1 MNGITYFRL
10 KSDYDGDVTK
20 DCGLTGQEI
29 DNNFYVLEGRDVKS
43 LEVDG
48 DDITIVLY
56 NGDRITA
63 EDALSGYAKDLS
75 FDFDEKSGTL
85 TITQNGE
92 ETVIEG
98 FGCANC
104 GVVYTDST
112 LVGDG
117 TKENPLGVSPMEQT
131 GHYKPVITII
141 DGVGDDGK
149 LPTNP
154 NKGDR
159 YVIKNEVSSYGFLY
173 DYHAVARIACLLNGT
188 GWRIPTKADWDEMLN
203 EIDEVKN
210 HDSWAEAVYL
220 GKYAGKMLKSPTV
233 EEDECGWQECDD
245 DCRPGGDGC
254 GCGCNGQDTSGTTD
268 GCDSTNPCM
277 PMDCHH
283 EQSTPSN
290 ITPETTDGIDCYG
303 FSVEPTGWGND
314 GKHVYY
320 FGEEARYWTADIDE
334 SHKNAWIKGFN
345 NCHNGVYQDKVPVTN
360 FMSLRLVK
368 DYDGNNYFGTEAIG
382 DQVVETVFMPG
393 GKVWTKTNIAINVCP
408 CDGGCKCHQVK
419 PNINEECDEV
429 STNYV
434 IAEWDGF
441 QWVYKVISEGE
452 IVTTLDDYNDYKVVN
467 GELVKNNENVE
478 AELSE
483 LEQRV
488 TTIEGQITTIVTTVE
503 NVQTTVNELET
514 TVQNHT
520 QLITNIT
527 SDVTDLTS
535 RVEANE
541 QNITTLTGKVDTLE
555 SDMAQVKS
563 DIQTLNGDVAE
574 IRGFIG
580 EYTAEMQTISERLGR
595 IENLLKNGL
604 IDFNDRNANED
615 LTDDTIYVNGQP
627 W

>member
-75 FDFDEKSGTL
+75 FDFDEENGTL

-92 ETVIEG
+92 TTVIEG

-117 TKENPLGVSPMEQT
+117 TKENPLGVSTMEET

-159 YVIKNEVSSYGFLY
+159 YIIKNEVSSYGFLY
-173 DYHAVARIACLLNGT
+173 DYHAVARIACLIDGT
-188 GWRIPTKADWDEMLN
+188 GWTIPTKKDWDEMLN

-210 HDSWAEAVYL
+210 HDSMTEAVYL
-220 GKYAGKMLKSPTV
+220 GKYAGKMLKTQTS
-233 EEDECGWQECDD
+233 DGDACGWAECDD
-245 DCRPGGDGC
+245 ECTPGGNGCDC
-254 GCGCNGQDTSGTTD
+254 GCGGQQTSGSTD

-283 EQSTPSN
+283 EQNTPSN
-290 ITPETTDGIDCYG
+290 VAPDTVNGIDCYG
-303 FSVEPTGWGND
+303 FGIEPTGWGND

-320 FGEEARYWTADIDE
+320 FGEEARYWTADIDD
-334 SHKNAWIKGFN
+334 SHKNAWIKGFD
-345 NCHNGVYQDKVPVTN
+345 NCHNDVYQDRVPVTN

-368 DYDGNNYFGTEAIG
+368 EYNGHNYFGTETIEN
-382 DQVVETVFMPG
+382 QVVETVFMPG
-393 GKVWTKTNIAINVCP
+393 GKIWTKTNIAIDVCP

-419 PNINEECDEV
+419 PNIDEACDEV
-429 STNYV
+429 TTNYV

-441 QWVYKVISEGE
+441 QWHYQVIGEGE

-478 AELSE
+478 AELSNIE
-483 LEQRV
+483 HRV
-488 TTIEGQITTIVTTVE
+488 DDIESQVSDMVTIVE
-503 NVQTTVNELET
+503 NVQTTVTNLNSQVEDLSERVTVNE
-514 TVQNHT
+514 N
-520 QLITNIT
+520 NIQ
-527 SDVTDLTS
+527 SI
-535 RVEANE
+535 
-541 QNITTLTGKVDTLE
+541 Q
-555 SDMAQVKS
+555 SDMAQIQS
-563 DIQTLNGDVAE
+563 DIQTLNGSIDG
-574 IRGFIG
+574 IN
-580 EYTAEMQTISERLGR
+580 ERLGN
-595 IENLLKNGL
+595 IENLLQNGL

-615 LTDDTIYVNGQP
+615 DTDDEIIVDGRP